1 MGNEGKCNKVIVTLS
16 RTQGVRGGVSEGP
29 TNTKKW
35 EVGVND
41 WHGAL
46 SFSASARGEERLRE
60 CDSGYCVSGRLAS
73 EVVHDDR
80 RHG

>member
-1 MGNEGKCNKVIVTLS
+1 MISVILS
-16 RTQGVRGGVSEGP
+16 RTQGFRGCRRS
-29 TNTKKW
+29 NYYKKW

-46 SFSASARGEERLRE
+46 SLSASARGEERLRE